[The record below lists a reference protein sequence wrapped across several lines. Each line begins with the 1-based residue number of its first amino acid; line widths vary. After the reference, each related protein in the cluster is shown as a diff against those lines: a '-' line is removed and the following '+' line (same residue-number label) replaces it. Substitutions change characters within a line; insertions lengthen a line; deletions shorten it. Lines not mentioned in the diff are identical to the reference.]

1 MTLTEFSKALADL
14 SFSIPSVP
22 ASYGGWGTE
31 AQTSGQGAGVVPGG
45 QNLLPRLIKP
55 RGHSP
60 GAICGHPEPPS
71 VLPRS
76 RPGQAARPGHSQGP
90 LIAGPLQAAFSF
102 SLSVGSFQKKW
113 NFKARGRAGLS
124 ARFHKDL
131 GIQRNEGRRQLEPGG
146 GLEGMGGSGEGV
158 GKVKAAGGG
167 AAKTW
172 PFQTGPPRA
181 LGGETWGH
189 LA

>member
-1 MTLTEFSKALADL
+1 M
-14 SFSIPSVP
+14 
-22 ASYGGWGTE
+22 GGGE
-31 AQTSGQGAGVVPGG
+31 LKLRRVARAQGWSQGG

-131 GIQRNEGRRQLEPGG
+131 GIQRNEGRRPEPGG
-146 GLEGMGGSGEGV
+146 GRHGMGGSGEGV

>member
-1 MTLTEFSKALADL
+1 MLIFLFPSPWCLRLT
-14 SFSIPSVP
+14 
-22 ASYGGWGTE
+22 GGGELKLRQRMARARGW
-31 AQTSGQGAGVVPGG
+31 SRGG
-45 QNLLPRLIKP
+45 QNLLPRLSTS
-55 RGHSP
+55 RGRSP

-71 VLPRS
+71 VLLHS
-76 RPGQAARPGHSQGP
+76 RPGQVARPGHSQGP
-90 LIAGPLQAAFSF
+90 LITGPLQAAFSF

-113 NFKARGRAGLS
+113 NFKASGRAGLS

-146 GLEGMGGSGEGV
+146 GLAEMGGSGEGV

-167 AAKTW
+167 AAKMW
-172 PFQTGPPRA
+172 PFQTGPPHA

>member
-1 MTLTEFSKALADL
+1 MLIHLFPSPQCLRLT
-14 SFSIPSVP
+14 
-22 ASYGGWGTE
+22 GGRELKLRRVARARGW
-31 AQTSGQGAGVVPGG
+31 SRGG
-45 QNLLPRLIKP
+45 QNLLPRLITP

-71 VLPRS
+71 VLPCS

-113 NFKARGRAGLS
+113 NFKASGRAGLS

-158 GKVKAAGGG
+158 GKVKSADGG
-167 AAKTW
+167 AAKTR

>member
-1 MTLTEFSKALADL
+1 MLIFLFPSPWCLRLTE
-14 SFSIPSVP
+14 
-22 ASYGGWGTE
+22 GGELKLRQRVARARGW
-31 AQTSGQGAGVVPGG
+31 SRGG
-45 QNLLPRLIKP
+45 QNLLPLLSTP
-55 RGHSP
+55 RGRSP

-71 VLPRS
+71 VLLHS
-76 RPGQAARPGHSQGP
+76 RPGHAARPGHSQGP
-90 LIAGPLQAAFSF
+90 LITGPLQAAFSF

-113 NFKARGRAGLS
+113 NFKASGVAGLS

-146 GLEGMGGSGEGV
+146 GLAEMGGSGEGV

-172 PFQTGPPRA
+172 PFQTGPPHA
-181 LGGETWGH
+181 LGRETWGH

>member
-1 MTLTEFSKALADL
+1 M
-14 SFSIPSVP
+14 
-22 ASYGGWGTE
+22 GGGE
-31 AQTSGQGAGVVPGG
+31 LKLRRVARAQGWSQGG

-146 GLEGMGGSGEGV
+146 GLEGMGALERV
-158 GKVKAAGGG
+158 LGK
-167 AAKTW
+167 
-172 PFQTGPPRA
+172 
-181 LGGETWGH
+181 
-189 LA
+189 

>member
-1 MTLTEFSKALADL
+1 MGELKLR
-14 SFSIPSVP
+14 
-22 ASYGGWGTE
+22 
-31 AQTSGQGAGVVPGG
+31 QGSRVRGRSRGG
-45 QNLLPRLIKP
+45 QNLLPQLNTP
-55 RGHSP
+55 RGHNP
-60 GAICGHPEPPS
+60 GAIRGHPEPPS
-71 VLPRS
+71 VLLHS

-102 SLSVGSFQKKW
+102 SLSVSSFQKKW
-113 NFKARGRAGLS
+113 KFKASGRAGLS

-131 GIQRNEGRRQLEPGG
+131 GIQRNEGRGQLEPGRG
-146 GLEGMGGSGEGV
+146 AGRDGGSGEGV

-167 AAKTW
+167 AAKML
-172 PFQTGPPRA
+172 PFQTGPLHA

>member
-1 MTLTEFSKALADL
+1 MTLTKFSEALADF
-14 SFSIPSVP
+14 SFSIPLVP
-22 ASYGGWGTE
+22 ASNGGWGTE
-31 AQTSGQGAGVVPGG
+31 AQTSGQGAGVVPGWTEPPPSAEHTPWP
-45 QNLLPRLIKP
+45 QPR
-55 RGHSP
+55 
-60 GAICGHPEPPS
+60 AICRHPEPPS
-71 VLPRS
+71 VLLHS

-90 LIAGPLQAAFSF
+90 LITGPLQDAFSF

-113 NFKARGRAGLS
+113 NFKASGRAGLS

-146 GLEGMGGSGEGV
+146 GLAEMGGSGEGV

-167 AAKTW
+167 AAKMW
-172 PFQTGPPRA
+172 PFQTGPPHA